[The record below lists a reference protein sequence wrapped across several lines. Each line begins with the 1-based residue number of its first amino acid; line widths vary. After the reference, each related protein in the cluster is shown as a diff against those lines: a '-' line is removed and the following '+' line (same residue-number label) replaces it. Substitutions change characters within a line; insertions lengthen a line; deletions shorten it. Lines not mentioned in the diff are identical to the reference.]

1 MNIGSSI
8 MKITRENAAPVQP
21 AQGSFPADGGYFKGM
36 VACVV
41 AALLFGTMFPVMTH
55 ALTHIDPFSFTAL
68 RYLLGGVCFVLLLRL
83 REGPGALR
91 LEGGSG
97 WLAWLL
103 GSVGF
108 CGFGS
113 FVFLGQK
120 LAGPE
125 GALTAS
131 IMMATQPMIGL
142 LVNSAMKKVAP
153 PLPAFL
159 FILMSFVGIALV
171 VTKGDLAALLSQPQN
186 YSANALIVVG
196 AACWVVYTFSG
207 AYFPRWSPLK
217 YTTITLLL
225 GLPTIVGLAVA
236 LLAIGAVPVPSQA
249 DLIAILPDLLYM
261 GPIAGFAAVLLWMTG
276 NKILTPLNGV
286 LFVDIVP
293 ITTFTVSALT
303 GVVPSAGQLIGAGL
317 SGTALILNNLYLRRR
332 AARG

>member
-1 MNIGSSI
+1 
-8 MKITRENAAPVQP
+8 MKISQEKIAPAPLMQSSP
-21 AQGSFPADGGYFKGM
+21 ASGGYFKGM
-36 VACVV
+36 AACIV

-68 RYLLGGVCFVLLLRL
+68 RYVTAGIAFLAFLRF
-83 REGPGALR
+83 REGPSAFSLNGHSA
-91 LEGGSG
+91 

-103 GSVGF
+103 GSIGF

-113 FVFLGQK
+113 FVFLGQQ
-120 LAGPE
+120 LAGRE

-131 IMMATQPMIGL
+131 IMMATQPMMGL
-142 LVNSAMKKVAP
+142 LVNSAMKRSAP

-159 FILMSFVGIALV
+159 FILMSFTGIALV
-171 VTKGDLAALLSQPQN
+171 VTKGDLAALLSAPQN

-207 AYFPRWSPLK
+207 VYFPRWSALK
-217 YTTITLLL
+217 YTTMTLWL
-225 GLPTIVGLAVA
+225 GLTTIIALAVGF
-236 LLAIGAVPVPSQA
+236 LAAGIEPLPSRA
-249 DLIAILPDLLYM
+249 DLVAILPDLLYM
-261 GPIAGFAAVLLWMTG
+261 GPVAGFVAVLMWVTG

-303 GVVPSAGQLIGAGL
+303 GVVPSVGQLIGAGL

-332 AARG
+332 ASAGR

>member
-1 MNIGSSI
+1 
-8 MKITRENAAPVQP
+8 MKISQEKIAPAPMSAATP
-21 AQGSFPADGGYFKGM
+21 ASSGYFKGM
-36 VACVV
+36 IACIV

-68 RYLLGGVCFVLLLRL
+68 RYLIGGAAFLIFLRL
-83 REGPGALR
+83 REGSGAFSLD
-91 LEGGSG
+91 GHSG

-103 GSVGF
+103 GSIGF

-113 FVFLGQK
+113 FVFLGQQ

-142 LVNSAMKKVAP
+142 LVNSAMKRTAP

-159 FILMSFVGIALV
+159 FILMSFTGIALV
-171 VTKGDLAALLSQPQN
+171 VTKGDLAALLSAPRN

-207 AYFPRWSPLK
+207 AYFPRWSALK
-217 YTTITLLL
+217 YTTVTLWL
-225 GLPTIVGLAVA
+225 GMTTIVGLAA
-236 LLAIGAVPVPSQA
+236 LLLATGIEPVPSRA
-249 DLIAILPDLLYM
+249 DLIAIAPDLLYM
-261 GPIAGFAAVLLWMTG
+261 GPIAGFIAVLMWITG